1 MKASIGITVTV
12 RWVGVCGLLAV
23 CGIAAN
29 AQTPN
34 ANELFKQKKTQ
45 IRYLVEQIAALQV
58 YLGKLK
64 KGYEIV
70 DKGLTTIGN
79 IKDGKF
85 TMDKLYIASLQD
97 VSPIVA
103 NSPLLDRIVDYNRM
117 IVSALSTLEDEVSA
131 SNDFTGEEK
140 EYIGAL
146 RASITGQCTAW
157 LDELRFVTSP
167 GKSEMT
173 DDERISHVE
182 RIHDQFKRTHLFT
195 IDLAQGTRLL
205 GAQRAK
211 ERQAIDVLR
220 QLHGVTP

>member
-1 MKASIGITVTV
+1 MLVVV
-12 RWVGVCGLLAV
+12 RCVALFALMGCCLS
-23 CGIAAN
+23 AA

-64 KGYEIV
+64 DGYEIV

-85 TMDKLYIASLQD
+85 SMDKQYIHSLGE

-103 NSPLLDRIVDYNRM
+103 NSPLLDQIANYNRANL
-117 IVSALSTLEDEVSA
+117 SALGGLDDEVHA
-131 SNDFTGEEK
+131 SDDFTSEEK
-140 EYIGAL
+140 EYIASL
-146 RASITGQCTAW
+146 RTTVAGLCAAW
-157 LDELRFVTSP
+157 LDEVVFLTSV

-173 DDERISHVE
+173 DDERLSYLE
-182 RIHDQFKRTHLFT
+182 RIHGDFKRTFSFT
-195 IDLAQGTRLL
+195 GELVQSTRFI
-205 GAQRAK
+205 GVQRAR
-211 ERQAIDVLR
+211 ERQAINVLR
-220 QLHGVTP
+220 QLHGVMP